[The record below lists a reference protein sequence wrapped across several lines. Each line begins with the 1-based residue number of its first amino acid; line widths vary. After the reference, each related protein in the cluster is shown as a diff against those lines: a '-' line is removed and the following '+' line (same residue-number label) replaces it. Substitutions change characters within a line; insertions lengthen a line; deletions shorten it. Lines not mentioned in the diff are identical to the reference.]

1 MSSTITTAARRI
13 ARQSR
18 GDQTWRMY
26 FDADGRV
33 VARIYG
39 PEAFGPRRTTYAVQT
54 RGKVTQLRAQQ
65 LLDAYTTARR
75 EVPGDDPVGLAI
87 AYDLAL
93 ADLEM
98 EAAR

>member
-1 MSSTITTAARRI
+1 MSSKITTAARRI

-18 GDQTWRMY
+18 GDEAWRTY

-33 VARIYG
+33 AARIYG

-54 RGKVTQLRAQQ
+54 RGKVGERRAQQ

-75 EVPGDDPVGLAI
+75 EVPGDDPVGLDI
-87 AYDLAL
+87 AYGLAL